1 MPMMV
6 AILRRMLPM
15 SLRHRIRLIV
25 LSLKQFKSESY
36 LAKSLTMTRIAIIG
50 SGIAGL
56 FSALKLAN
64 SGHYVTIITKQR
76 VKDSSTNWAQGGIAG
91 ILDKTNSAGKEA
103 HIKDTLQAG
112 DGLCNEAI
120 VMEVIERAAD
130 CIKELVSIGVKFEK
144 GNDGEFKLAKEG
156 GHSERRILHAK
167 DATGREIER
176 ALIDAAK
183 QHPNI
188 TLMRNTLAI
197 DLIQREHGDARK
209 GVCGI
214 WCFDQESNEVITLAA
229 DSVIIATGGVGQ
241 LWAKTTNPNV
251 ATGDGIAMAYRC
263 GAAVKDMAFI
273 QFHPT
278 ALAIENG
285 RPFLITEA
293 LRGEGGVILDGK
305 GLKRWMD
312 DCEQSLTNGLERPKP
327 DSYSFT
333 LDFSNLGSMATR
345 DIVARA
351 IDQNLKQTGQKS
363 VYLVTS
369 HLDKEMLKN
378 SFPNMQKH
386 LDKYGLTLG
395 VNHLPISPA
404 AHYIVGGLD
413 VDLYGRPIISNTNEV
428 IPYLYAIGEVACTGM
443 HGANRLAS
451 NSLLEAVV
459 FADNAAK
466 HIIDNPPIQV
476 NRELPDWRADGLDV
490 LNEHAPIIND
500 LTMLKDT
507 MSTEVGIV
515 RNHQR
520 LNRAHRRI
528 KLLEKEI
535 TMIWKSSKPSR
546 EIVELRNLIQVAN
559 LVINDAINRDEN
571 RGLHFNTDLV

>member
-1 MPMMV
+1 
-6 AILRRMLPM
+6 
-15 SLRHRIRLIV
+15 
-25 LSLKQFKSESY
+25 
-36 LAKSLTMTRIAIIG
+36 MTEIAIIG

-64 SGHYVTIITKQR
+64 SGHYITIITKQR
-76 VKDSSTNWAQGGIAG
+76 IKDSSTNWAQGGIAG
-91 ILDKTNSAGKEA
+91 ILDKTNNIGKEA
-103 HIKDTLQAG
+103 HIKDTLQSG
-112 DGLCNEAI
+112 DGLCNEA
-120 VMEVIERAAD
+120 VVREVIEQAAD
-130 CIKELVSIGVKFEK
+130 CINELVNIGVNFEK
-144 GNDGEFKLAKEG
+144 GVDGEFKLAKEG

-167 DATGREIER
+167 DATGKEIER
-176 ALIDAAK
+176 ALINAAK
-183 QHPNI
+183 QHPKI
-188 TLMRNTLAI
+188 TLMRNTLAV
-197 DLIQREHGDARK
+197 DLIQREHGDASK
-209 GVCGI
+209 GVCGV
-214 WCFDQESNEVITLAA
+214 WCFNQETKEVITLAA

-251 ATGDGIAMAYRC
+251 ATGDGVAMAYRC
-263 GAAVKDMAFI
+263 GAAVRDMAFI

-293 LRGEGGVILDGK
+293 LRGEGGVILDDE
-305 GLKRWMD
+305 GLIKWKN
-312 DCEQSLTNGLERPKP
+312 DCEQSLTNGVEQPKP
-327 DSYSFT
+327 DNYSFT
-333 LDFSNLGSMATR
+333 LQFSSLGSMATR

-369 HLDKEMLKN
+369 HLNKEMLRN

-395 VNHLPISPA
+395 VDHLPISPA

-413 VDLYGRPIISNTNEV
+413 VDVHGRPRIFDSSEV

-466 HIIDNPPIQV
+466 HIIENPPSHISHK
-476 NRELPDWRADGLDV
+476 LPEWRADGLDI

-507 MSTEVGIV
+507 MSSEVGIV
-515 RNHQR
+515 RNHKR
-520 LNRAHRRI
+520 LNRAFRRI

-535 TMIWKSSKPSR
+535 AMIWKSSKPSI
-546 EIVELRNLIQVAN
+546 EIIELRNLIQVAN
-559 LVINDAINRDEN
+559 LVVRDAISRSEN

>member
-1 MPMMV
+1 
-6 AILRRMLPM
+6 
-15 SLRHRIRLIV
+15 
-25 LSLKQFKSESY
+25 
-36 LAKSLTMTRIAIIG
+36 MTRIAIIG

-64 SGHYVTIITKQR
+64 NGHYITIITKQR

-91 ILDKTNSAGKEA
+91 ILDKTNSEGKEA
-103 HIKDTLQAG
+103 HIRDTLQSG
-112 DGLCNEAI
+112 DGLCNEA
-120 VMEVIERAAD
+120 VVRDVIEQAAD
-130 CIKELVSIGVKFEK
+130 CINELVNIGVNFEK
-144 GNDGEFKLAKEG
+144 GDDGEFKLAKEG

-176 ALIDAAK
+176 ALINAAK
-183 QHPNI
+183 QHPKI
-188 TLMRNTLAI
+188 TLMRNTLAV
-197 DLIQREHGDARK
+197 DLIQREHGNASK
-209 GVCGI
+209 GVCGV
-214 WCFDQESNEVITLAA
+214 WCFNQETKEVITLPA

-251 ATGDGIAMAYRC
+251 ATGDGVAMAYRC

-293 LRGEGGVILDGK
+293 LRGEGGVILDDEGLGK
-305 GLKRWMD
+305 WNA

-327 DSYSFT
+327 EDYSFT
-333 LDFSNLGSMATR
+333 LQFSNLGSMATR

-369 HLDKEMLKN
+369 HLNKEMLRN

-386 LDKYGLTLG
+386 LDKYNLTLG

-413 VDLYGRPIISNTNEV
+413 VDEYGRPRIFNSSEI

-466 HIIDNPPIQV
+466 HIIENPPLQISHK
-476 NRELPDWRADGLDV
+476 LPEWRADGLAIV
-490 LNEHAPIIND
+490 NEHAPIIND

-507 MSTEVGIV
+507 MSSEVGIV
-515 RNHQR
+515 RNHKR
-520 LNRAHRRI
+520 LNRAFRRI

-535 TMIWKSSKPSR
+535 AMIWKSSKPSR

-559 LVINDAINRDEN
+559 LVVHDAICRTEN
-571 RGLHFNTDLV
+571 RGLHFNTDLI

>member
-1 MPMMV
+1 
-6 AILRRMLPM
+6 
-15 SLRHRIRLIV
+15 
-25 LSLKQFKSESY
+25 
-36 LAKSLTMTRIAIIG
+36 MTRIAIIG

-64 SGHYVTIITKQR
+64 SGHYITIITKQR

-91 ILDKTNSAGKEA
+91 ILDKTNSEGKEA
-103 HIKDTLQAG
+103 HIRDTLQSG
-112 DGLCNEAI
+112 DGLCNEA
-120 VMEVIERAAD
+120 VVRDVIEQAAD
-130 CIKELVSIGVKFEK
+130 CINELVNIGVNFEK
-144 GNDGEFKLAKEG
+144 GDDGEFKLAKEG

-176 ALIDAAK
+176 ALINAAK
-183 QHPNI
+183 QHPKI
-188 TLMRNTLAI
+188 ALMRNTLAV
-197 DLIQREHGDARK
+197 DLIQREHGDASK
-209 GVCGI
+209 GVCGV
-214 WCFDQESNEVITLAA
+214 WCFNQETKEVITLPA

-251 ATGDGIAMAYRC
+251 ATGDGVAMAYRC

-293 LRGEGGVILDGK
+293 LRGEGGVILDDEGLGK
-305 GLKRWMD
+305 WNA

-327 DSYSFT
+327 EHYSFT
-333 LDFSNLGSMATR
+333 LQFSNLGSMATR

-369 HLDKEMLKN
+369 HLNKEMLRN

-386 LDKYGLTLG
+386 LDKYNLTLG

-413 VDLYGRPIISNTNEV
+413 VDEYGRPRIFNSSEI

-466 HIIDNPPIQV
+466 HIIENPPSQISHT
-476 NRELPDWRADGLDV
+476 LPEWRADGLDI

-507 MSTEVGIV
+507 MSSEVGIV
-515 RNHQR
+515 RNHKR
-520 LNRAHRRI
+520 LNRALRRI

-535 TMIWKSSKPSR
+535 AMIWKSSKPSR

-559 LVINDAINRDEN
+559 LVVHDAISRTEN
-571 RGLHFNTDLV
+571 RGLHFNTDLI

>member
-1 MPMMV
+1 MG
-6 AILRRMLPM
+6 
-15 SLRHRIRLIV
+15 
-25 LSLKQFKSESY
+25 
-36 LAKSLTMTRIAIIG
+36 KSLAMTRIAIIG

-64 SGHYVTIITKQR
+64 SGHQITIITKQR

-91 ILDKTNSAGKEA
+91 ILDKTNRKGKEA
-103 HIKDTLQAG
+103 HIRDTLESG
-112 DGLCNEAI
+112 DGLCNKAI
-120 VMEVIERAAD
+120 VREVIERAAD
-130 CIKELVSIGVKFEK
+130 CINELVSIGVNFER

-197 DLIQREHGDARK
+197 DLIQREHGDASK

-214 WCFDQESNEVITLAA
+214 WCFNQDNNEVITLAA

-263 GAAVKDMAFI
+263 GASVKDMAFI

-293 LRGEGGVILDGK
+293 LRGEGGVILDQG
-305 GLKRWMD
+305 GLNRWEK
-312 DCEQSLTNGLERPKP
+312 DCEQALTKSLELPKP
-327 DSYSFT
+327 DNYSFT
-333 LDFSNLGSMATR
+333 IEFSKLGSMATR

-351 IDQNLKQTGQKS
+351 IDQNLKETGQKS

-369 HLDKEMLKN
+369 HLNKEMLRN
-378 SFPNMQKH
+378 SFPNMQQH
-386 LDKYGLTLG
+386 LNRYGLTLG
-395 VNHLPISPA
+395 ADHLPISPA
-404 AHYIVGGLD
+404 AHYIVGGLH
-413 VDLYGRPIISNTNEV
+413 VDHFGRPKMANTSDV
-428 IPYLYAIGEVACTGM
+428 IPHLYAIGEVACTGM

-466 HIIDNPPIQV
+466 HIIDNPPRQV
-476 NRELPDWRADGLDV
+476 NHELPDWRSDGLDT
-490 LNEHAPIIND
+490 LNEHAPILND

-515 RNHQR
+515 RNYQR
-520 LNRAHRRI
+520 LNRAYRRI
-528 KLLEKEI
+528 KLLEEEI
-535 TMIWKSSKPSR
+535 AMIWKSSKPSR

-559 LVINDAINRDEN
+559 LVIRDAINRDEN